1 MTSVLLMVVEGTLNA
16 YFVGSAFH
24 LGVVVGSFHFVV
36 VVLVLNFEM
45 NSTVKKSMSLKIYNF

>member
-45 NSTVKKSMSLKIYNF
+45 NSTVKKVCL